1 MLAPIQNESK
11 PWMAKDNH
19 QASQNIDRTQ
29 EAGDDPTKSVEWY
42 QPTVKSLSESTVEL
56 FENYVGIRGE
66 EAIKRHIYRIRDMA
80 WKV

>member
-1 MLAPIQNESK
+1 MLAPIRDMSK

-19 QASQNIDRTQ
+19 QAIEPAQ
-29 EAGDDPTKSVEWY
+29 EARDDPTKSVEWY

-56 FENYVGIRGE
+56 FESYVGIRDE
-66 EAIKRHIYRIRDMA
+66 EAIKSHIYRIRDMA